1 LEAKIPIRRWF
12 LMGSRKRPRAIRL
25 HEKLRQIREAY
36 SLSQSE
42 IISRL
47 SLSEE
52 LKQSDISAFE
62 RDPADK
68 WSREPAL
75 PHLLRYARLAGVAV
89 EVLIDDEMELPDR
102 LAPDPMHGVVK
113 RPAGGVLEKVSK
125 RPLKAATKSK
135 K

>member
-1 LEAKIPIRRWF
+1 
-12 LMGSRKRPRAIRL
+12 MGSRKRPRALRL

-36 SLSQSE
+36 NLSQSE

-47 SLSEE
+47 GLPEE

-89 EVLIDDEMELPDR
+89 EVLIDDEMELPYR
-102 LAPDPMHGVVK
+102 LAADPMHGVVK
-113 RPAGGVLEKVSK
+113 RPAGGVAKKGSK
-125 RPLKAATKSK
+125 GLPKAITKLKK
-135 K
+135 